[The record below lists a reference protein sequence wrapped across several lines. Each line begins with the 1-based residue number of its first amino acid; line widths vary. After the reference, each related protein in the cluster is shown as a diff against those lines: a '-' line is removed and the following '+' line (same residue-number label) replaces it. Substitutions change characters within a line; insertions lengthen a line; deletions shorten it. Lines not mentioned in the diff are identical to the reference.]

1 MCIRIVG
8 CIYFSIF
15 SVPSFFFLLW
25 LRRAVIL
32 NFYIPPPTHR
42 LEKRERTTTTR
53 KKGEQS
59 SWQRRRSKKITL
71 KIPKWN
77 DWPLP
82 DIFSAFPVKWAACHS
97 RTISGPPSSSS
108 IVALGCLTESKKKRH
123 AHQSALCRHSSVD
136 WFRQFSDGGPFL
148 LTFFVFF
155 VFSLLSP
162 VLLVSVFKKRKKKS
176 AASQTANHCRVW
188 WLGEPFQCQCNS

>member
-32 NFYIPPPTHR
+32 NFYIPPTHR

-155 VFSLLSP
+155 FSFLCSP
-162 VLLVSVFKKRKKKS
+162 RFFLFQFSKKKKEKIS
-176 AASQTANHCRVW
+176 
-188 WLGEPFQCQCNS
+188 CQSNR